1 MDVKSTRDI
10 HLAVRA
16 GRDVPG
22 GRQIAVELDTHP
34 ERVPGLLLL
43 PDALGPVPAAL
54 LLHGFTSRKERMA
67 DSIGKALLRRGVASL
82 AIDLPLHGSRE
93 GSFDDVSLRNP
104 MQVVGK
110 WRLAVSEAREAL
122 GYLAELPQI
131 DAGRLAIIGYS
142 LGSFLGVTIAAAEP
156 RVRAVVLVAGGDY
169 PETTPFASL
178 IRTVADPLRAVR
190 KLAGRPLL
198 MVNGRFDRTVRPA
211 QAERLFAAASEPK
224 EMRWYQ
230 GGHWPGAAEIDAVAE
245 WTKRAIRDAR
255 RGVRDAG

>member
-1 MDVKSTRDI
+1 VKSTHDI

-43 PDALGPVPAAL
+43 PDSQAPAPAAL

-82 AIDLPLHGSRE
+82 AIDLPLHGGRE
-93 GSFDDVSLRNP
+93 GSYDDVSLRHP
-104 MQVVGK
+104 MQVVNK

-131 DAGRLAIIGYS
+131 DANRLAVVGYS
-142 LGSFLGVTIAAAEP
+142 LGSFLGVMIAAAES

-211 QAERLFAAASEPK
+211 QAERLFAAAGEPK

-230 GGHWPGAAEIDAVAE
+230 GGHWPREPEIDAAAE
-245 WTKRAIRDAR
+245 WVAGSLRSDAR
-255 RGVRDAG
+255 RASAARS